1 MLRAVGG
8 AEPGVKAGV
17 NTEGLVM
24 SFSATANQVP
34 ADERRKIGQTRGLTA
49 QLLAR
54 CATVAGV
61 LRELE
66 LFRRP
71 VFYLVGDRREIA
83 VIEVAPDG
91 RRAVSR
97 TAAGTLSY
105 TNHYLA
111 MDLPGLAAKPGAGG
125 LKRRARIAELLGRHG
140 APFGVRGVHPHERR
154 SKRRPQ

>member
-1 MLRAVGG
+1 M
-8 AEPGVKAGV
+8 
-17 NTEGLVM
+17 
-24 SFSATANQVP
+24 
-34 ADERRKIGQTRGLTA
+34 AD
-49 QLLAR
+49 
-54 CATVAGV
+54 V

-97 TAAGTLSY
+97 TAAGTLSH

-111 MDLPGLAAKPGAGG
+111 IDLPGRAAKPGASS
-125 LKRRARIAELLGRHG
+125 LARRARIAELLGE
-140 APFGVRGVHPHERR
+140 RGGPSV
-154 SKRRPQ
+154 